1 MQLQEPLEASC
12 LKKSQQVSGDG
23 SGGGGGGGRVVGRY
37 MLLLA
42 VVVVVVV
49 VVVVWQT
56 TRCENEPEPISQ
68 LAAERIVTLTVAR
81 ECQTYHTKQGVQRRV
96 VRMVVG
102 RRGEKK
108 ITVIRPRSW
117 KLVEE

>member
-49 VVVVWQT
+49 VVVGWQT

-68 LAAERIVTLTVAR
+68 LAAERIVT
-81 ECQTYHTKQGVQRRV
+81 
-96 VRMVVG
+96 
-102 RRGEKK
+102 
-108 ITVIRPRSW
+108 
-117 KLVEE
+117 